1 METWWAKVLTV
12 YELLALVRDGGEE
25 DDADGACRRA
35 GRPRRL
41 PITTYLSSGL
51 KMRVYICHIVGIV
64 YIQSCPICEVKRD
77 LA

>member
-41 PITTYLSSGL
+41 ITTYLSSGL
-51 KMRVYICHIVGIV
+51 KMRVYICHIVKILNV
-64 YIQSCPICEVKRD
+64 QSCPICEVKRD